1 MHIILDKV
9 EIDWVWTDKDLWSF
23 RALWNDGAGLETIAK
38 KLYRSTLEVELLVLD
53 QVELGNIKKRENG
66 VIGY

>member
-23 RALWNDGAGLETIAK
+23 RALWNDGASLETIAK
-38 KLYRSTLEVELLVLD
+38 KLYRPLLEVELLVLD
-53 QVELGNIKKRENG
+53 QAELGDVKKRDNG
-66 VIGY
+66 AVGN

>member
-23 RALWNDGAGLETIAK
+23 RALWNDGASLEMIAK
-38 KLYRSTLEVELLVLD
+38 KLYRPLLEVELLVLD
-53 QVELGNIKKRENG
+53 QAELCNIKKRNNG
-66 VIGY
+66 DFGY

>member
-23 RALWNDGAGLETIAK
+23 RALWNDGVSLETIAQ
-38 KLYRSTLEVELLVLD
+38 KLYRPTLEVSLLALD
-53 QVELGNIKKRENG
+53 QLELGNIKKRDNDDFG
-66 VIGY
+66 C